1 MSQYSER
8 FNEML
13 NGGAK
18 PQSKQPNLSASS
30 KNQKEYET
38 PGLSRTLHFVWPDG
52 ERIFLYYFHGV
63 KGKCSA
69 DETVLTLVFSSET
82 IVLKGRKLGKL
93 FEEVS
98 QQLIRE
104 IPMVEERY
112 LELEENEDWVVFD
125 IKLAE
130 T

>member
-1 MSQYSER
+1 MSQYSDR

-18 PQSKQPNLSASS
+18 PQSKPSKPSAPSN
-30 KNQKEYET
+30 NQKEYET
-38 PGLSRTLHFVWPDG
+38 PGSSRTLHFVWPDG
-52 ERIFLYYFHGV
+52 ERVFLYYFHGV

-69 DETVLTLVFSSET
+69 DETVLTLVFSNET
-82 IVLKGRKLGKL
+82 AVLKGRNLGKL
-93 FEEVS
+93 CELVS

-104 IPMVEERY
+104 IPVVDERY
-112 LELEENEDWVVFD
+112 LELEEKEDWVVFD